1 MDKGSNISKEL
12 SIEEQL
18 ESKLNLKQLQIN
30 RLLNITQAINSN
42 VSGEGLY
49 NMYSSFLSWE
59 MGVRK
64 MLLYFKCTVGWD
76 LVSFIG
82 VEEERTKDDITH
94 MFERFDRT
102 GNIEEPDHPLLKEFD
117 IVVPVKHK
125 ESEIALVFIGGFEED
140 EEMYN
145 KVQFITTITNI
156 IAVAIE
162 NKRLFKK
169 QVDQEKLKREM
180 ELASEMQLMLVP
192 SILPSGNSYELASI
206 YKPQIGVGGDYF
218 DYIDFGNSSFAFCVA
233 DIAGKGIAAALLMAN
248 FQANLHSLIRHKE
261 SLSEFIHELNNSV
274 YRITKGERYI
284 TFFIAEFNE
293 ETRKLRYINAGHN
306 RPYLFLDG
314 QLYRLDKGSTF
325 LGSFKQIPSAIE
337 VGEFD
342 IPEDAM
348 ILSYTDGLSD
358 LKNES
363 GEYMSEE
370 LIQNFVLKNHE
381 LSARKFNASLLHT
394 IEEFIGEGIYPDDLT
409 VLTCKIFGKKEKK
422 G

>member
-1 MDKGSNISKEL
+1 MDKGSDISKPL
-12 SIEEQL
+12 SVEEQL
-18 ESKLNLKQLQIN
+18 EQKLNLKQLQVN

-42 VSGEGLY
+42 VSGEGLF
-49 NMYSSFLSWE
+49 NMYSAFLSWE

-64 MLLYFKCTVGWD
+64 MLLYFKAEDSWELMT
-76 LVSFIG
+76 FIG
-82 VEEERTKDDITH
+82 VEEERTKEDIS
-94 MFERFDRT
+94 FLFDRFDRT
-102 GNIEEPDHPLLKEFD
+102 GNIEEPEHPLLKDFE
-117 IVVPVKHK
+117 IVVPVRHK
-125 ESEIALVFIGGFEED
+125 ETEIALVFIGGFEED
-140 EEMYN
+140 EDMYN

-218 DYIDFGNSSFAFCVA
+218 DYIDFENDSFAFCVA

-248 FQANLHSLIRHKE
+248 FQANLHSLIRSKE
-261 SLSEFIHELNNSV
+261 SLSDFVHELNNSI

-284 TFFIAEFNE
+284 TFFIAEFNK
-293 ETRKLRYINAGHN
+293 ETRKLKYINAGHN
-306 RPYLFLDG
+306 RPFLFLDG

-325 LGSFKQIPSAIE
+325 LGSFKEIPSNIE
-337 VGEFD
+337 VGEFY
-342 IPEDAM
+342 IPNNAL

-358 LKNES
+358 LKNEA
-363 GEYMSEE
+363 GEYMNEE
-370 LIQNFVLKNHE
+370 LLENFVLKNHE

-394 IEEFIGEGIYPDDLT
+394 IEDFKGEGIYPDDLT
-409 VLTCKIFGKKEKK
+409 VLTCKIFAKKE
-422 G
+422 

>member
-1 MDKGSNISKEL
+1 MDKGSDISKPL
-12 SIEEQL
+12 SVEEQL
-18 ESKLNLKQLQIN
+18 EQKLNLKQLQVN

-42 VSGEGLY
+42 VSGEGLF

-64 MLLYFKCTVGWD
+64 MLLYFKAEDSWQLKT
-76 LVSFIG
+76 FIG
-82 VEEERTKDDITH
+82 VDEERTKEDIS
-94 MFERFDRT
+94 FLFDRFDRT

-117 IVVPVKHK
+117 IVVPVRHK
-125 ESEIALVFIGGFEED
+125 ETEIALVFIGGFEED
-140 EEMYN
+140 EDMYN

-169 QVDQEKLKREM
+169 QVNQEKLKREM

-218 DYIDFGNSSFAFCVA
+218 DYIDFIDDSFAFCVA

-248 FQANLHSLIRHKE
+248 FQANLHSLIRSKE
-261 SLSEFIHELNNSV
+261 SLSELVHDLNNSI
-274 YRITKGERYI
+274 YRVTKGERYI
-284 TFFIAEFNE
+284 TFFIAEFNK
-293 ETRKLRYINAGHN
+293 ETRKLKYINAGHN
-306 RPYLFLDG
+306 QPILFLDG
-314 QLYRLDKGSTF
+314 QLFRLDKGSTF
-325 LGSFKQIPSAIE
+325 LGSFKEIPSKIE
-337 VGEFD
+337 IGTFD
-342 IPEDAM
+342 IPNDAM

-358 LKNES
+358 LKNVS
-363 GEYMSEE
+363 GEYMDEE
-370 LIQNFVLKNHE
+370 LLKSFVLKNHE
-381 LSARKFNASLLHT
+381 LSARKFNSALLQT
-394 IEEFIGEGIYPDDLT
+394 IEEFKGEGIYPDDLT
-409 VLTCKIFGKKEKK
+409 VLTCKIFGKK

>member
-1 MDKGSNISKEL
+1 VDKGSDISKPL
-12 SIEEQL
+12 SVEEQL
-18 ESKLNLKQLQIN
+18 EQKLNLKQLQVN

-42 VSGEGLY
+42 VSGEGLF

-64 MLLYFKCTVGWD
+64 MLLYFKAEDSWQLKT
-76 LVSFIG
+76 FIG
-82 VEEERTKDDITH
+82 IDEERTKEDIS
-94 MFERFDRT
+94 FLFDRFDRT

-117 IVVPVKHK
+117 IVVPVRHK
-125 ESEIALVFIGGFEED
+125 ETEIALVFIGGFEED
-140 EEMYN
+140 EDMYN

-169 QVDQEKLKREM
+169 QVNQEKLKREM

-218 DYIDFGNSSFAFCVA
+218 DYIDFIDDSFAFCVA

-248 FQANLHSLIRHKE
+248 FQANLHSLIRSKE
-261 SLSEFIHELNNSV
+261 SLSELVHDLNNSI
-274 YRITKGERYI
+274 YRVTKGERYI
-284 TFFIAEFNE
+284 TFFIAEFNK
-293 ETRKLRYINAGHN
+293 ETRKLKYINAGHN
-306 RPYLFLDG
+306 QPFLFLDG
-314 QLYRLDKGSTF
+314 QLFRLDKGSTF
-325 LGSFKQIPSAIE
+325 LGSFKEIPSKIE
-337 VGEFD
+337 IGTFD
-342 IPEDAM
+342 IPNDAM

-358 LKNES
+358 LKNVS
-363 GEYMSEE
+363 GDYMDEE
-370 LIQNFVLKNHE
+370 LLKNFVLKNHE
-381 LSARKFNASLLHT
+381 LSARKFNSALLQT
-394 IEEFIGEGIYPDDLT
+394 IEEFKGEGIYPDDLT
-409 VLTCKIFGKKEKK
+409 VLTCKIFGKK

>member
-1 MDKGSNISKEL
+1 LDKGSDISKPL
-12 SIEEQL
+12 SVEEQL
-18 ESKLNLKQLQIN
+18 EQKLNLKQLQVN

-42 VSGEGLY
+42 VSGEGLF

-64 MLLYFKCTVGWD
+64 MLLYFKAEDSWQLKT
-76 LVSFIG
+76 FIG
-82 VEEERTKDDITH
+82 VDEERTKEDIS
-94 MFERFDRT
+94 FLFDRFDRT

-117 IVVPVKHK
+117 IVVPVRHK
-125 ESEIALVFIGGFEED
+125 ETEIALVFIGGFEED
-140 EEMYN
+140 EDMYN

-169 QVDQEKLKREM
+169 QVNQEKLKREM

-218 DYIDFGNSSFAFCVA
+218 DYIDFIDDSFAFCVA

-248 FQANLHSLIRHKE
+248 FQANLHSLIRSKE
-261 SLSEFIHELNNSV
+261 SLSELVHDLNNSI
-274 YRITKGERYI
+274 YRVTKGERYI
-284 TFFIAEFNE
+284 TFFIAEFNK
-293 ETRKLRYINAGHN
+293 ETRKLKYINAGHN
-306 RPYLFLDG
+306 QPILFLDG
-314 QLYRLDKGSTF
+314 QLFRLDKGSTF
-325 LGSFKQIPSAIE
+325 LGSFKEIPSKIE
-337 VGEFD
+337 IGTFD
-342 IPEDAM
+342 IPNDAM

-358 LKNES
+358 LKNVS
-363 GEYMSEE
+363 GEYMDEE
-370 LIQNFVLKNHE
+370 LLKSFVLKNHE
-381 LSARKFNASLLHT
+381 LSARKFNSALLQT
-394 IEEFIGEGIYPDDLT
+394 IEEFKGEGIYPDDLT
-409 VLTCKIFGKKEKK
+409 VLTCKIFGKK